1 MRENVCVRESRR
13 MRKRENEREREKE
26 NERDTERKK
35 ISVLFLFYF
44 FPFIVDIIQFVGM
57 CKGRG
62 ENMHI
67 PRCLTDP

>member
-1 MRENVCVRESRR
+1 

-44 FPFIVDIIQFVGM
+44 FPIHCRHNTICRHVQRQ
-57 CKGRG
+57 RG
-62 ENMHI
+62 EYAYSKMS
-67 PRCLTDP
+67 D

>member
-26 NERDTERKK
+26 NERDTEKENQCAVF
-35 ISVLFLFYF
+35 ILF